1 MSTEKSNITFSK
13 PYEAILFRGLLFF
26 AIITII
32 PFYPSFY
39 LKDYGE
45 SFQTKTHPFR
55 IIDVVSQNNPGFD
68 NASGK
73 NYVGWLTTLFL
84 SILVMAWHLLDKK
97 RKDYSK
103 LTYWFFV
110 IVRYGLALRMS
121 WFAIAKVFQYKCHFQ
136 Q

>member
-26 AIITII
+26 AIITSI

-55 IIDVVSQNNPGFD
+55 IIDVVSQNNPWF
-68 NASGK
+68 
-73 NYVGWLTTLFL
+73 LTMPVAKTML
-84 SILVMAWHLLDKK
+84 A
-97 RKDYSK
+97 
-103 LTYWFFV
+103 
-110 IVRYGLALRMS
+110 GLQPY
-121 WFAIAKVFQYKCHFQ
+121 F
-136 Q
+136 